1 MVYFSFFS
9 KLVLGQFS
17 IKSSIV
23 KEMGTKLIWSSIPI
37 LRPLWILV
45 ENLYSKPILEHTKAW
60 FCLEEF
66 CVMFA
71 IPSMER
77 GVAINLLNHFDGK
90 EGGVK
95 WKPIRVHEHLSSIM
109 ASIKK

>member
-1 MVYFSFFS
+1 
-9 KLVLGQFS
+9 
-17 IKSSIV
+17 
-23 KEMGTKLIWSSIPI
+23 
-37 LRPLWILV
+37 
-45 ENLYSKPILEHTKAW
+45 
-60 FCLEEF
+60 
-66 CVMFA
+66 MFA

-95 WKPIRVHEHLSSIM
+95 WKPTRVHEHLSSIM